1 MYQFVFDDFMPQ
13 FSQKFLDVIA
23 NKVTLACHSEV
34 RQQEIKLERKT
45 VDWNAIITQIIVS
58 LFTTGGVI

>member
-1 MYQFVFDDFMPQ
+1 MFDDFMPQ

-23 NKVTLACHSEV
+23 NKINLAHQSEI
-34 RQQEIKLERKT
+34 REKELKLERKT

>member
-1 MYQFVFDDFMPQ
+1 MFDDFMPQ

-23 NKVTLACHSEV
+23 NKVNLASQSEV
-34 RQQEIKLERKT
+34 RQQEIKLARKT

>member
-1 MYQFVFDDFMPQ
+1 MFDDFMPQ

-23 NKVTLACHSEV
+23 NKINLASQSEV

-45 VDWNAIITQIIVS
+45 VDWNAIITQILVS
-58 LFTTGGVI
+58 LFTTGGVV

>member
-1 MYQFVFDDFMPQ
+1 MFDDFMPQ

-23 NKVTLACHSEV
+23 NKINLASQYEV

-45 VDWNAIITQIIVS
+45 VDWNAIITQILVS
-58 LFTTGGVI
+58 LFTTGGVV